1 MPSSCETQAS
11 KPQVLSGS
19 EAVGLARESSV
30 SRAGTALAR
39 EWPGRGCDAGAC
51 ASAHT
56 SNSASKGCLSQAVS
70 NSKTGVWS
78 ESLCRLSRHQMSTKW
93 GAGLPWAVGPWRG
106 ATAACPV
113 GAGTRVRAAGV
124 FARWWARC
132 PAPFHDAAAAAR
144 FLWILLESSVPRQA
158 TLSLFLPDSC
168 VSGSRCSHS
177 LYLFCSMVYLG
188 NSNTYKA
195 ALFFILSL
203 NFLL

>member
-1 MPSSCETQAS
+1 MQCRRLR
-11 KPQVLSGS
+11 LSPHLEFGFEGVSVPGS
-19 EAVGLARESSV
+19 LKFRE
-30 SRAGTALAR
+30 R
-39 EWPGRGCDAGAC
+39 ECGGR
-51 ASAHT
+51 
-56 SNSASKGCLSQAVS
+56 V
-70 NSKTGVWS
+70 
-78 ESLCRLSRHQMSTKW
+78 CRLSRHQMLTKRR
-93 GAGLPWAVGPWRG
+93 AGLPWAVGPWRG

-132 PAPFHDAAAAAR
+132 PAPFHGAAAAAR